1 MTYMPETRKD
11 EPRLLHK
18 REASSPDVTAT
29 VDVTDLLA
37 RLADRTEEL
46 AEAKVRQEH
55 TEADLKR
62 KTREMASERKAHTEA
77 RQQLEADCQQLE
89 AECHEVAA
97 ECRKLEAEI
106 ARQREARAAVEAD
119 LKRAEDRAAEL
130 QHQLQIVWAQ
140 LREDKRAGQRPRW
153 RKSDS

>member
-1 MTYMPETRKD
+1 MPEARKD

-18 REASSPDVTAT
+18 REAPSPDVTAT

-46 AEAKVRQEH
+46 AEANVRLKH
-55 TEADLKR
+55 AEADLKR
-62 KTREMASERKAHTEA
+62 KTREMALERKAHSET
-77 RQQLEADCQQLE
+77 RHQLESDCQQLE
-89 AECHEVAA
+89 AECRDVAA
-97 ECRKLEAEI
+97 ECRDLEAEV

-119 LKRAEDRAAEL
+119 LKRAEERAAEL

-140 LREDKRAGQRPRW
+140 LREDKRAGTRPR
-153 RKSDS
+153 RRRSDS